1 MAARLSR
8 ERILE
13 VADRLAREDG
23 LEALSMRR
31 IAEQLD
37 VWPMS
42 LYRHFQDKDALLDA
56 LAAGAAPARR
66 VAVRGRGWRAQVAG
80 LAAEVRAVVAAQP
93 SGMGE
98 RLALVLDG
106 PAVRELDGAAVGARE
121 RGGGGGV
128 AEAATAW
135 GAVTTYAFGAAVR
148 RLDDDAFAAGLALL
162 LDGLAVE

>member
-56 LAAGAAPARR
+56 LAAGAAPAAP
-66 VAVRGRGWRAQVAG
+66 VALRGRGWRARVGA
-80 LAAEVRAVVAAQP
+80 LAADVRALVTAQP
-93 SGMGE
+93 SGLGE
-98 RLALVLDG
+98 RLTLVLEG
-106 PAVRELDGAAVGARE
+106 PAARELDATAHDVLE
-121 RGGGGGV
+121 RAGV
-128 AEAATAW
+128 ADAATAW
-135 GAVTTYAFGAAVR
+135 RAISTYALGAAVR
-148 RLDDDAFAAGLALL
+148 RLDDDAFAAGLELL
-162 LDGLAVE
+162 LDSVAPPAAR

>member
-8 ERILE
+8 ERILA

-56 LAAGAAPARR
+56 LAAGAAPAAPL
-66 VAVRGRGWRAQVAG
+66 AVRGRGWRAQVAG

-93 SGMGE
+93 SGLGE

-106 PAVRELDGAAVGARE
+106 PALRELDGTARSALE
-121 RGGGGGV
+121 RAGV
-128 AEAATAW
+128 ADAAAAW
-135 GAVTTYAFGAAVR
+135 SAVSTYAFGAAVR
-148 RLDDDAFAAGLALL
+148 RLDDAAFAAGLDLL
-162 LDGLAVE
+162 LDAVAPTG